1 MFSLAVSSRFSH
13 GSCTQAIFKK
23 PNHTENYYLQQC
35 VCRHDSSP
43 AACMFWKL
51 VELACVTEQR
61 NLKWHHK
68 AVPRCSMTQML
79 HLQMKPNKNCDGKLW
94 WDVQSLRVI
103 AREFVLPVLHKPS
116 IHGTIWDDWYTTN
129 CKVEAPHI
137 EAWDLP
143 VQNRGCIPGRCTYS
157 LAWYARKQNRLGLM
171 LRLKK
176 VLQDSRI
183 LRGCIWSTDRCSWKQ
198 MKLMSEPMKPESCW
212 CLGFSIQIASKRN
225 ESRMH

>member
-1 MFSLAVSSRFSH
+1 M
-13 GSCTQAIFKK
+13 C
-23 PNHTENYYLQQC
+23 N
-35 VCRHDSSP
+35 
-43 AACMFWKL
+43 W
-51 VELACVTEQR
+51 EQR

-103 AREFVLPVLHKPS
+103 APEFVLPVLHKPS

-171 LRLKK
+171 LSLKR
-176 VLQDSRI
+176 VLQDSRTNFKGMYLEYRPMFLKTNEVNEWTNETWVLLVSGVFNSNCIKTQWI
-183 LRGCIWSTDRCSWKQ
+183 LNVLAETSLHEETFKNQTGISILGQIWIET
-198 MKLMSEPMKPESCW
+198 
-212 CLGFSIQIASKRN
+212 
-225 ESRMH
+225 